1 MSNVANIALTALRA
15 FEGKASVISNNIA
28 NVNMDGFKRS
38 LAVIEET
45 VPSGVRT
52 SSERVNTPG
61 DIVTMEGV
69 ERETSNVNIEEEL
82 VAIMLNKNNY
92 DANIKTARAS
102 DEMQKTFL
110 DIVA

>member
-28 NVNMDGFKRS
+28 NVDTDGFKRS

-61 DIVTMEGV
+61 DIVTIEGAK
-69 ERETSNVNIEEEL
+69 RETSNVNIEEEL
-82 VAIMLNKNNY
+82 VALMINKNNY
-92 DANIKTARAS
+92 DANLKTVKTS
-102 DEMQKTFL
+102 DEMQKALL